1 MMMTNR
7 YLKLIGLLLITTTLA
22 GCHQELPPTPS
33 SEFQFN
39 QSNQQTALVAFSVQ
53 CISLWA
59 PIDRASIY
67 LKNVQTNHQF
77 IIPMHC
83 SDEPSKNKGIEVLE
97 LPAGLYTLD
106 GAMGVKLTFS
116 AGNRFDFTLLP
127 HKLTY
132 LGRIYYI
139 IGRQQVKIDIY
150 NENKEDFPL
159 IKMTVPKIPVQTYLV
174 NHSNETKESDEARTQ
189 R

>member
-1 MMMTNR
+1 MMMANR
-7 YLKLIGLLLITTTLA
+7 YLKLIGLWLMTTLA
-22 GCHQELPPTPS
+22 GCHQELAPTPS

-39 QSNQQTALVAFSVQ
+39 QSNRQTALVAFSVQ
-53 CISLWA
+53 CLYLWA

-67 LKNVQTNHQF
+67 FKNVQTNHEF

-83 SDEPSKNKGIEVLE
+83 SDKPSENNGIEVLE

-106 GAMGVKLTFS
+106 GALGVKLTFS
-116 AGNRFDFTLLP
+116 AGSHFDFTLLP

-139 IGRQQVKIDIY
+139 MGRQQVKIDIY
-150 NENKEDFPL
+150 NENKADFPL
-159 IKMTVPKIPVQTYLV
+159 IKMAVPKIPVQTYLV
-174 NHSNETKESDEARTQ
+174 HHDNKAK
-189 R
+189 

>member
-1 MMMTNR
+1 MANR
-7 YLKLIGLLLITTTLA
+7 YLKLIGLLLITTLT
-22 GCHQELPPTPS
+22 GCHQELAPTPP

-53 CISLWA
+53 CLYLWS

-67 LKNVQTNHQF
+67 FKNVQTNHQF

-83 SDEPSKNKGIEVLE
+83 SDKPSNKGIEVLE

-106 GAMGVKLTFS
+106 GALGVKLTFS

-127 HKLTY
+127 HRLTY

-139 IGRQQVKIDIY
+139 IGRQQVKIVIY

-159 IKMTVPKIPVQTYLV
+159 IKRAVPKIPVQTYRV
-174 NHSNETKESDEARTQ
+174 NHGNETKESNEAGTQ
-189 R
+189 